1 MNYLSVGK
9 RHLLY
14 ELKTVMVN
22 FYIPFFGM
30 VFPLIL
36 AIFICNAIAK
46 DVPVSIVPEVKTKVV
61 LTMLPMIGLSSLFL
75 GEVSIFTMEV
85 EKNITQRLEV
95 FGFSKVKIVL
105 AKYYSLMIFML
116 LSTAVYLIGTY
127 IFTKFLIP
135 DIGGFISV
143 NLLMIVMA
151 SMLFL
156 IAHSIALIFKR
167 FNVSYGVS
175 MVIYFSIMFFSGMLG
190 LRPED
195 MPSGLRTISN
205 MIPYSYVDVF
215 YNIWMGKSTHYYG
228 YLQSLIFLIGVAGVM
243 FAIGLKKKWY

>member
-14 ELKTVMVN
+14 ELKNVMLN

-30 VFPLIL
+30 IFPMVL
-36 AIFICNAIAK
+36 AIFIGNAVTK
-46 DVPVSIVPEVKTKVV
+46 DVPVFIIPEVKTKIV

-105 AKYYSLMIFML
+105 AKYYSLMIFL
-116 LSTAVYLIGTY
+116 LASTTVYLIGTY
-127 IFTKFLIP
+127 IFTRYLIP

-143 NLLMIVMA
+143 NLLMIVTG
-151 SMLFL
+151 SILFL

-167 FNVSYGVS
+167 FHISYGIS
-175 MVIYFSIMFFSGMLG
+175 MVVYFSIMFFSGMLG
-190 LRPED
+190 LSLED
-195 MPSGLRTISN
+195 MPSGLRAISK
-205 MIPYSYVDVF
+205 MIPYSYVDVI
-215 YNIWMGKSTHYYG
+215 YNIWMGKSAQYYG
-228 YLQSLIFLIGVAGVM
+228 YIQSLIFFMGVAGVT
-243 FAIGLKKKWY
+243 FAIGLKRKWY